1 MATYSGF
8 LAWRISMDRGAW
20 QSMELK
26 ELDITEQLS
35 KHNLIHESSTFMT
48 KFPPKGPPPHTVT
61 LELDI
66 ST

>member
-1 MATYSGF
+1 
-8 LAWRISMDRGAW
+8 MDRGAW
-20 QSMELK
+20 QSMGLK

-35 KHNLIHESSTFMT
+35 KHNLLHESSTFMT
-48 KFPPKGPPPHTVT
+48 EFPPKGPPPHTVT